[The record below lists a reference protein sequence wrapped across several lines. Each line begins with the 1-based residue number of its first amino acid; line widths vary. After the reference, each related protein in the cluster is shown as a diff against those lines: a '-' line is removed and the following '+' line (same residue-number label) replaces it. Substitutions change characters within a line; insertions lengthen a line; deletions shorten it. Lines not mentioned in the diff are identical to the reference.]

1 MKLFRKIV
9 FFLLV
14 QQVTSVSHHAFVKTR
29 EEWSQM
35 KEEQDRNV
43 FMARKKEN
51 DIISTK
57 PTLDRNKPCKLEE
70 PFKMTKIILMCW
82 GIFKLFF

>member
-1 MKLFRKIV
+1 MFRKIV

-51 DIISTK
+51 DIIPTK
-57 PTLDRNKPCKLEE
+57 PTLEE

>member
-1 MKLFRKIV
+1 
-9 FFLLV
+9 
-14 QQVTSVSHHAFVKTR
+14 
-29 EEWSQM
+29 
-35 KEEQDRNV
+35 
-43 FMARKKEN
+43 MARKKEN
-51 DIISTK
+51 DIIPTK